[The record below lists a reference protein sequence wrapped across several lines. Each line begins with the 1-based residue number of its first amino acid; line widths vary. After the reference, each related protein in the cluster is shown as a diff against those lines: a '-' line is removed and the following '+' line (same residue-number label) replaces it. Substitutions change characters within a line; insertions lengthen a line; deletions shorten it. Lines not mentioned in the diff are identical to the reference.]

1 MKRAIDTILVLAAAP
16 LWLPVM
22 FAVAAAVAI
31 ADGRPVFFSQER
43 SGLRGRPFRLL
54 KFRTMKDG
62 EGGDKER
69 TTRLG
74 RFLRATSLDELPQLF
89 HVLSG
94 KMSIVG
100 PRPLPVRYLGRYSP
114 FQRKRLDVRP
124 GITGLAQIN
133 GRNAIS
139 WTRKF
144 RLDVYYV
151 RRRSLLL
158 DARIIASTFA
168 RVVSRSGIDSS
179 AGETMPEFTGS
190 SPQAAPAIENSAAK
204 NAT

>member
-1 MKRAIDTILVLAAAP
+1 MKRFIDTILVLATAP
-16 LWLPVM
+16 LWLPLAA
-22 FAVAAAVAI
+22 AVAAAI
-31 ADGRPVFFSQER
+31 AATDGRPVLFSQER
-43 SGLRGRPFRLL
+43 SGFRGRPFRLF
-54 KFRTMKDG
+54 KFRTMREG
-62 EGGDKER
+62 EGGDMER

-94 KMSIVG
+94 KMALVG
-100 PRPLPVRYLGRYSP
+100 PRPLPVRYLERYSP

-144 RLDVYYV
+144 RLDVYYAE
-151 RRRSLLL
+151 RRTLAL
-158 DARIIASTFA
+158 DAAIILSTFA
-168 RVVSRSGIDSS
+168 RVLSRSGIDNS
-179 AGETMPEFTGS
+179 ADATMPEFTGDQTTGS
-190 SPQAAPAIENSAAK
+190 RGAGYRE
-204 NAT
+204 

>member
-16 LWLPVM
+16 LWLPAVA
-22 FAVAAAVAI
+22 AVAAAVAI

-190 SPQAAPAIENSAAK
+190 APQAAPAIENSAAK